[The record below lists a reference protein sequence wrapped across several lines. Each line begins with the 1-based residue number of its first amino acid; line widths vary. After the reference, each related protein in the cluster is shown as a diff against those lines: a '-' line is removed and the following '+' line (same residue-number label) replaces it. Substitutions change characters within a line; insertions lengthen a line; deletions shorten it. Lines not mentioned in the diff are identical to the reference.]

1 MTTLTG
7 VLVTGHGVSARV
19 ELTQPLVITP
29 WGSHRGDHTVGIT
42 PWGSH
47 RGDHTVGITPWG
59 SHRGDHTVGITPWG
73 SHRGDHTAPNP
84 LPAPGNPML
93 GVGGIHAHLPRPAA
107 RRAGAGQGR
116 HRCGRRQADPRR
128 RSRDGRGIYRSA

>member
-73 SHRGDHTAPNP
+73 SHRTE
-84 LPAPGNPML
+84 PA
-93 GVGGIHAHLPRPAA
+93 
-107 RRAGAGQGR
+107 AGAGQPYAR
-116 HRCGRRQADPRR
+116 GRRNSCSSPQTRR
-128 RSRDGRGIYRSA
+128 PARGCGTRSSPLRTPSG